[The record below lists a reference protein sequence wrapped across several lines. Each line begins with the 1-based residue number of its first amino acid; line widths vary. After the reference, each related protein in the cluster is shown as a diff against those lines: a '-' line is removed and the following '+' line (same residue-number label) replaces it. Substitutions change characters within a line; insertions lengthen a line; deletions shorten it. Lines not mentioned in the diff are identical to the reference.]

1 MSRRPRVGPS
11 QYPADGLLA
20 RLVRRWRW
28 HVGGYGSLAQLV
40 PPEGRVVDLG
50 AGWGLFAHAL
60 VAGAASRRVLAI
72 EADPRR
78 VVALRASAAELPIAV
93 LEDDPR
99 TVSLPPTDAVVLLD
113 VLQHLEEHE
122 QAELVHRSLRAL
134 LPGGTILLRTPDAS
148 ATFRMVWTRLREAM
162 MPRKRLPGPR
172 ARAYRASGAW
182 VELLEGYGLK
192 ARALPPSFL
201 SPWADCV
208 VVGTWT

>member
-1 MSRRPRVGPS
+1 MSRRRGVGPS
-11 QYPADGLLA
+11 QYPADGLFA
-20 RLVRRWRW
+20 RLRRRWRW
-28 HVGGYGSLAQLV
+28 HAGGYGRLAQLL
-40 PPEGRVVDLG
+40 PSEGRIVDLG

-60 VAGAASRRVLAI
+60 AAGGEARRVLAV

-78 VVALRASAAELPIAV
+78 VAALRASAAELPIAV

-99 TVSLPPTDAVVLLD
+99 TVSLPPTDAVALVD
-113 VLQHLEEHE
+113 VLQHLDEEQ
-122 QAELVHRSLRAL
+122 QADVVHRALRAL
-134 LPGGTILLRTPDAS
+134 LPGGMILLRTPDAT

-172 ARAYRASGAW
+172 ARAYRASEAW

-192 ARALPPSFL
+192 ARALPPSSL
-201 SPWADCV
+201 SPWADRV